1 MVRHLSLFCL
11 SPGGLDNS
19 SKKLLSLSLFS
30 YLSMSLLSLLL
41 VDGQKMHDL
50 KASFFFL
57 FFFTPLAR
65 GEKKIQA
72 KSGASRLAC
81 HSLKPIT
88 ASFDEH
94 EVASI

>member
-57 FFFTPLAR
+57 FFSTLAR